1 MTPYSINYLYSSL
14 YLNIFQCSQNY
25 TPPVRI
31 LVWFLPVQYLHVKH
45 LLLFYLDSRTAIKKL
60 KFPIWFYTQRA
71 WNALHWR
78 ELKACVYSYHKQS
91 SKETCFLLYSSNHGW
106 VLTMVCFTL
115 QCLPLPLQTPTQ
127 RYLRGAYKCE
137 CRQGYEYPFNDLSWF
152 FDGQMMEEE
161 YNKML
166 RGEPN
171 RCAFCYHILYRQD
184 YNSFSHWFLG
194 F

>member
-1 MTPYSINYLYSSL
+1 ML
-14 YLNIFQCSQNY
+14 
-25 TPPVRI
+25 
-31 LVWFLPVQYLHVKH
+31 
-45 LLLFYLDSRTAIKKL
+45 
-60 KFPIWFYTQRA
+60 
-71 WNALHWR
+71 
-78 ELKACVYSYHKQS
+78 
-91 SKETCFLLYSSNHGW
+91 
-106 VLTMVCFTL
+106 CFTL

-171 RCAFCYHILYRQD
+171 RCAFCYHNFHRQD
-184 YNSFSHWFLG
+184 CNSSFSHWFYDVLKACFDG
-194 F
+194 CYCLRAHRKFCFIMCIDRFYSPSCKT